1 MNCDI
6 STGLVAFLN
15 VFMMGKLSNEDKM
28 HIQIRCEQRYGAK
41 VTKSKLSWQKLE
53 LEHISDDLLSAGW
66 EFQL

>member
-41 VTKSKLSWQKLE
+41 VTKSKLS
-53 LEHISDDLLSAGW
+53 
-66 EFQL
+66 